1 MTFFG
6 LDFKYSE
13 VLYEEFF
20 MLKYHGNWNFHEAYS
35 LPTQIRRWFMGRLV
49 KEKEMEL
56 EAKKKAQSSSSS
68 QESFP
73 AVQHIKRE

>member
-6 LDFKYSE
+6 LGYKYSE

-35 LPTQIRRWFMGRLV
+35 LPTQIRRWFIKRLV
-49 KEKEMEL
+49 KEKEMEA
-56 EAKKKAQSSSSS
+56 EAKKKAQSSTPQTSY
-68 QESFP
+68 P
-73 AVQHIKRE
+73 ATQHMSRK

>member
-6 LDFKYSE
+6 LGFKYSE

-35 LPTQIRRWFMGRLV
+35 LPTQIRRWFIKRLV
-49 KEKEMEL
+49 KEKEMEA
-56 EAKKKAQSSSSS
+56 EARKKAQGSSA
-68 QESFP
+68 QTAYP
-73 AVQHIKRE
+73 AAQHMSRK